1 MKKNPSKT
9 AQAALP
15 VAWTLEAEV
24 VPGLESLAANEII
37 RVLSK
42 SVQLAPK
49 ALQQPSGV
57 RFSYRGDLQRLEQLQ
72 VAQAVYVVNW
82 FDIPR
87 PKALLG
93 NTEFR
98 VIRTTLNAVIGL
110 APRSYR
116 SFHISAAGSDSA
128 VMRRFA
134 QAVQQETDLLEDE
147 NAGDLWLRIRR
158 GANNEGWEVLTRIGS
173 RPLATRLWR
182 VCNFEGAINATV
194 AHAMVLLSKPTP
206 DDIVVNLACGS
217 GSILVERN
225 AWGPSA
231 ALIGADRDE
240 YTLKCARL
248 NLEAAH
254 ANVTLLHADVR
265 QSPLEVGC
273 ADVILADLPFGKLSG
288 SHEENKA
295 LYPALLKEAARIAKS
310 NARMILITHEL
321 RLMQSCLAQSTDWL
335 LQQDLQITL
344 RGLHPHIYVLRKR

>member
-110 APRSYR
+110 AP
-116 SFHISAAGSDSA
+116 FC
-128 VMRRFA
+128 
-134 QAVQQETDLLEDE
+134 T
-147 NAGDLWLRIRR
+147 
-158 GANNEGWEVLTRIGS
+158 S
-173 RPLATRLWR
+173 R
-182 VCNFEGAINATV
+182 
-194 AHAMVLLSKPTP
+194 
-206 DDIVVNLACGS
+206 
-217 GSILVERN
+217 
-225 AWGPSA
+225 
-231 ALIGADRDE
+231 
-240 YTLKCARL
+240 
-248 NLEAAH
+248 
-254 ANVTLLHADVR
+254 
-265 QSPLEVGC
+265 
-273 ADVILADLPFGKLSG
+273 
-288 SHEENKA
+288 
-295 LYPALLKEAARIAKS
+295 AARDGFTG
-310 NARMILITHEL
+310 R
-321 RLMQSCLAQSTDWL
+321 
-335 LQQDLQITL
+335 
-344 RGLHPHIYVLRKR
+344 